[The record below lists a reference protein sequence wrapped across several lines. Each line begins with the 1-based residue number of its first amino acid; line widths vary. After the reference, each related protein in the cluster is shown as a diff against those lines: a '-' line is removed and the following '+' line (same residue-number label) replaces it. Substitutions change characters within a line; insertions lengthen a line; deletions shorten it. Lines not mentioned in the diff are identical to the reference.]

1 MNWEVVNKMEII
13 NFIIE
18 EGLIMIP
25 VLYIIGE
32 IIKFTGV
39 LNNKWIPLTLL
50 VFSLLFTP
58 LLLGGFTPD
67 NIVQAVL
74 VTGVTVLGDQLI
86 KQSGKVR

>member
-1 MNWEVVNKMEII
+1 MDII

-39 LNNKWIPLTLL
+39 LNNKWIPLSLL

-86 KQSGKVR
+86 KQSRKVR

>member
-1 MNWEVVNKMEII
+1 MDII
-13 NFIIE
+13 NFILE

>member
-1 MNWEVVNKMEII
+1 MDII
-13 NFIIE
+13 SYIIE

-50 VFSLLFTP
+50 IFSLLFTP

-67 NIVQAVL
+67 NIVQAIL

-86 KQSGKVR
+86 KQAGKVR

>member
-1 MNWEVVNKMEII
+1 MDII
-13 NFIIE
+13 NFILE

-39 LNNKWIPLTLL
+39 LNNKCIPLTLL
-50 VFSLLFTP
+50 VFSILFTP

>member
-1 MNWEVVNKMEII
+1 MDII

-67 NIVQAVL
+67 NIEIGRASCRERV
-74 VTGVTVLGDQLI
+74 
-86 KQSGKVR
+86 

>member
-1 MNWEVVNKMEII
+1 MDII
-13 NFIIE
+13 NYIIE

>member
-1 MNWEVVNKMEII
+1 MEII

-32 IIKFTGV
+32 IIKYTGV

-86 KQSGKVR
+86 KQAGKVR

>member
-1 MNWEVVNKMEII
+1 MDII

-67 NIVQAVL
+67 NIIQAVL

>member
-1 MNWEVVNKMEII
+1 MDII

-32 IIKFTGV
+32 IIKFTGI

>member
-1 MNWEVVNKMEII
+1 MDII

-25 VLYIIGE
+25 VLYIVGE

-50 VFSLLFTP
+50 IFSLLFTP

>member
-1 MNWEVVNKMEII
+1 MEII
-13 NFIIE
+13 NFIID

-67 NIVQAVL
+67 NIVQAIL

>member
-1 MNWEVVNKMEII
+1 MDII
-13 NFIIE
+13 NFIID

-86 KQSGKVR
+86 KQAGKVR

>member
-1 MNWEVVNKMEII
+1 MDII

-50 VFSLLFTP
+50 IFSLLFTP
-58 LLLGGFTPD
+58 LLLGGFTPY
-67 NIVQAVL
+67 NIVQAIL

-86 KQSGKVR
+86 KQAGKVR

>member
-1 MNWEVVNKMEII
+1 MDII
-13 NFIIE
+13 SYIIE

-50 VFSLLFTP
+50 VISLLFTP

-86 KQSGKVR
+86 KQSRKVR

>member
-1 MNWEVVNKMEII
+1 MDII

-50 VFSLLFTP
+50 VFSILFTP

-86 KQSGKVR
+86 KQTRKVR

>member
-1 MNWEVVNKMEII
+1 MDII

-50 VFSLLFTP
+50 VFSILFTP

-74 VTGVTVLGDQLI
+74 VTGATVLGDQLI

>member
-1 MNWEVVNKMEII
+1 MDII
-13 NFIIE
+13 SYIIE

-32 IIKFTGV
+32 IVKFTGV

>member
-1 MNWEVVNKMEII
+1 MDII

-25 VLYIIGE
+25 ALYIIGE

-39 LNNKWIPLTLL
+39 LNSKWIRLTLL
-50 VFSLLFTP
+50 IFSLLFTP

-67 NIVQAVL
+67 NIVQAIL

>member
-1 MNWEVVNKMEII
+1 MEII

-25 VLYIIGE
+25 ALYIIGE

>member
-1 MNWEVVNKMEII
+1 MDII

-25 VLYIIGE
+25 ALYIIGE

-86 KQSGKVR
+86 KQTGKVR

>member
-1 MNWEVVNKMEII
+1 MDII

-50 VFSLLFTP
+50 VFSILFTP

-67 NIVQAVL
+67 NIVQAIL

>member
-1 MNWEVVNKMEII
+1 MEII

-39 LNNKWIPLTLL
+39 INNKWIPLTLL

>member
-1 MNWEVVNKMEII
+1 MDII

-50 VFSLLFTP
+50 VVSLLFTP

-74 VTGVTVLGDQLI
+74 VTGATVLGDQLI
-86 KQSGKVR
+86 KQTGKVR

>member
-1 MNWEVVNKMEII
+1 MDII
-13 NFIIE
+13 SYIIE

-25 VLYIIGE
+25 ALYIIGE

-50 VFSLLFTP
+50 VFSVLFTP

>member
-1 MNWEVVNKMEII
+1 MDII
-13 NFIIE
+13 EFIID

-50 VFSLLFTP
+50 VISLLFTP

>member
-1 MNWEVVNKMEII
+1 MDII

-32 IIKFTGV
+32 IIKFTGT

-86 KQSGKVR
+86 KQSGEVR

>member
-1 MNWEVVNKMEII
+1 MEII

-50 VFSLLFTP
+50 IFSLLFTP

-67 NIVQAVL
+67 NIVQAIL

>member
-1 MNWEVVNKMEII
+1 MDII
-13 NFIIE
+13 SYIIE

-74 VTGVTVLGDQLI
+74 VTGVTVLSDQLI

>member
-1 MNWEVVNKMEII
+1 MDII
-13 NFIIE
+13 SYIIE

-25 VLYIIGE
+25 ALYIIGE

-39 LNNKWIPLTLL
+39 LNSKWIPLTLL

>member
-1 MNWEVVNKMEII
+1 MDII
-13 NFIIE
+13 NFILE

-50 VFSLLFTP
+50 VFSILFTP

>member
-1 MNWEVVNKMEII
+1 MDII
-13 NFIIE
+13 SYIIE

-25 VLYIIGE
+25 ALYIIGE

-39 LNNKWIPLTLL
+39 LNSKWIPLTLL

-67 NIVQAVL
+67 NIVQAIL

-86 KQSGKVR
+86 KQAGKVR

>member
-1 MNWEVVNKMEII
+1 MEII

-50 VFSLLFTP
+50 IFSVLFTP

-86 KQSGKVR
+86 KQTGKVR

>member
-1 MNWEVVNKMEII
+1 MDII

-25 VLYIIGE
+25 VLYVIGE

-67 NIVQAVL
+67 NIVQAIL

>member
-1 MNWEVVNKMEII
+1 MDII

-50 VFSLLFTP
+50 VVSLLFTP

-74 VTGVTVLGDQLI
+74 VTGVTVLGNQLI

>member
-1 MNWEVVNKMEII
+1 MDII

-32 IIKFTGV
+32 IIKFTGL

-67 NIVQAVL
+67 NIVQAIL

-86 KQSGKVR
+86 KQTGKVR

>member
-1 MNWEVVNKMEII
+1 MDII
-13 NFIIE
+13 NYIIE

-50 VFSLLFTP
+50 IFSLLFTP

-74 VTGVTVLGDQLI
+74 VTGVTVLEIGRA
-86 KQSGKVR
+86 SCRERV

>member
-1 MNWEVVNKMEII
+1 MDII

-25 VLYIIGE
+25 VLYIIGD

-50 VFSLLFTP
+50 IFSLLFTP

-67 NIVQAVL
+67 NIVQAIL
-74 VTGVTVLGDQLI
+74 VTGVTVFGDQLI
-86 KQSGKVR
+86 KQYGKVR

>member
-1 MNWEVVNKMEII
+1 MDII
-13 NFIIE
+13 SYIIE

-25 VLYIIGE
+25 ALYIIGE

-50 VFSLLFTP
+50 IVSLLFTP